1 MRSYPLLLNIL
12 LIVLPARPATAQ
24 TLATRQA
31 LDTLR
36 ARYHLPALVA
46 AIVQPGAIYY
56 LGGGVRHNDQPAE
69 TITLDDYFHLGSETK
84 NVTSLL
90 AGKLV
95 EEGKLKWKSK
105 LLDVVPEL
113 KDKAR
118 PEYADITLDKLLSH
132 RAGVQPFTTSLEH
145 KALPKLMG
153 TVSERRLQFAAYVLQ
168 QPPFSPPKGM
178 DYTYSNAGYVLAAL
192 MLEHASGNSWEE
204 LTMAAFAPLKLRY
217 LVGFP
222 NRHDVHQPW
231 GHRMQVTPSG
241 DSALAPLGPDSRYQG
256 YDYMAPAMELSM
268 PLPDFARLVQLHL
281 QGLLGQDNYL
291 KSSTY
296 QTIHFGKSDYS
307 YGWVVSGSASRGGLI
322 STHSGTTRTFFSYVA
337 LYPSQKVAFV
347 VLTNAGGNTAKK
359 ACHEA
364 AKTLWQ
370 RYLLGQL

>member
-12 LIVLPARPATAQ
+12 LVVLPARPATAQ
-24 TLATRQA
+24 KLATRQA

-69 TITLDDYFHLGSETK
+69 TITLDDYFHLGSESK
-84 NVTSLL
+84 SVTSLL

-118 PEYADITLDKLLSH
+118 SEYADITLDKLLSH

-145 KALPKLMG
+145 RALPRLVG

-168 QPPFSPPKGM
+168 QPSFSPPKGRA
-178 DYTYSNAGYVLAAL
+178 YTYSNAGYVLAAL
-192 MLEHASGNSWEE
+192 MLEHASGSSWEE
-204 LTMAAFAPLKLRY
+204 LVTAAFAPLKLRY
-217 LVGFP
+217 LMGFP

-241 DSALAPLGPDSRYQG
+241 DSTLAPLGPDSRYQG
-256 YDYMAPAMELSM
+256 YDYMVPAMELSM